1 VDDPELEELNDNTF
15 RAEAK
20 ESIGERSW
28 RTYLEQVLADD
39 FMLRRSAAEK
49 ADEDRTK
56 MLDTIDKADNPPKRS
71 IVPGSVRVWSSQ
83 EVGVVVSTV
92 TMPIKGETKAFENV
106 KVFTREPPDR
116 WRCVYW
122 QVSPKP
128 LRAAE
133 DSGR

>member
-1 VDDPELEELNDNTF
+1 
-15 RAEAK
+15 
-20 ESIGERSW
+20 
-28 RTYLEQVLADD
+28 
-39 FMLRRSAAEK
+39 
-49 ADEDRTK
+49 

-71 IVPGSVRVWSSQ
+71 IVPGNVRVWSSQ

-133 DSGR
+133 DTGR